1 MKLYELTAE
10 SVSEGH
16 PDKIAD
22 QISDAILDACIA
34 EDKNARVAC
43 ETLISGN
50 KVIIA
55 GEITSNANIRD
66 QISDIVRDI
75 IKGIGYTD
83 PSYGF
88 DLKNCDIEILLRDQS
103 PDISIGVEHP
113 DGQLGAG
120 DQGVMFGYATK
131 ETPEFMPLPI
141 SLAHK
146 LVQKQAE
153 LRIKS
158 ALPWLR
164 PDAKSQV
171 TVCYKNNQ
179 PVAVEKVILSTQH
192 SPDISTE
199 DIRSAVINRIIK
211 IVIPQSLLCE
221 RTRYFVNPTGR
232 FVVGGPA
239 ADTGLTGR
247 KNIVDTYGS
256 SCPHGGGSFSGKDPT
271 KVDRSACYMARYI
284 AKNVVAADLAE
295 RCTVQIA
302 YAIGVAEPVSFSV
315 DLHGTGKVSEQKLE
329 TVIKGI
335 FPLTPGEIIESLNL
349 LRPIYHLTAVY
360 GHFGR
365 ELPEFTWERCDKA
378 KDLKSHFKTQTCV

>member
-131 ETPEFMPLPI
+131 ETPEFMPLPVI
-141 SLAHK
+141 LAHK
-146 LVQKQAE
+146 LVYKQAE
-153 LRIKS
+153 LRKKGV
-158 ALPWLR
+158 LPWLR

-179 PVAVEKVILSTQH
+179 PVAVEKVVLSTQH

-199 DIRSAVINRIIK
+199 DIRSAAIDRIIK

-271 KVDRSACYMARYI
+271 KVDRSATYMARYI
-284 AKNVVAADLAE
+284 AKNVVAAELAE

-335 FPLTPGEIIESLNL
+335 FPITPGEIIESLNL
-349 LRPIYHLTAVY
+349 LRPIYRLTAVY

>member
-1 MKLYELTAE
+1 MSFYELTAE

-34 EDKNARVAC
+34 EDKNVRVAC
-43 ETLISGN
+43 ETLITGN

-55 GEITSNANIRD
+55 GEITSSVNIKDR
-66 QISDIVRDI
+66 IPEIVRNVVKD
-75 IKGIGYTD
+75 IGYTD
-83 PSYGF
+83 SSYGF
-88 DLKNCDIEILLRDQS
+88 DFKNCDIEILLRPQS
-103 PDISIGVEHP
+103 PDISIGVKHS

-141 SLAHK
+141 ILAHK

-153 LRIKS
+153 LRKNGV
-158 ALPWLR
+158 LPWLR

-171 TVCYKNNQ
+171 TVRYKDNR
-179 PVAVEKVILSTQH
+179 PVAVENVVFSTQH
-192 SPDISTE
+192 SPDIKVE
-199 DIRSAVINRIIK
+199 EIRSVVINQLIKAVIPEN
-211 IVIPQSLLCE
+211 LLSE
-221 RTRYFVNPTGR
+221 ATRYFVNPTGR

-256 SCPHGGGSFSGKDPT
+256 SCFHGGGSFSGKDPT
-271 KVDRSACYMARYI
+271 KVDRSAAYMARYI
-284 AKNVVAADLAE
+284 AKNIVAAELAN
-295 RCTVQIA
+295 RCTVQTA
-302 YAIGVAEPVSFSV
+302 YAIGVAEPVSFSI
-315 DLHGTGKVSEQKLE
+315 DLYGSGKVSEQKLK
-329 TVIKGI
+329 TMVKDI
-335 FPLTPGEIIESLNL
+335 FPLTPKGIIESLDL
-349 LRPIYHLTAVY
+349 LRPIYRLTTVY

-365 ELPEFTWERCDKA
+365 ELPEFTWERTDKIQA
-378 KDLKSHFKTQTCV
+378 IKSCCNLA

>member
-1 MKLYELTAE
+1 MKIYELTAE

-50 KVIIA
+50 KVILA
-55 GEITSNANIRD
+55 GEITSTVNIKDR
-66 QISDIVRDI
+66 IPNIVRNV
-75 IKGIGYTD
+75 IKDIGYTD
-83 PSYGF
+83 SSYGF
-88 DLKNCDIEILLRDQS
+88 DFKNCDIEILLRKQS
-103 PDISIGVEHP
+103 LDISIGVKHP

-131 ETPEFMPLPI
+131 ETPEFMPLPVT
-141 SLAHK
+141 LAHK
-146 LVQKQAE
+146 LLQKQAE
-153 LRIKS
+153 LRKQGVLS
-158 ALPWLR
+158 WLR

-171 TVCYKNNQ
+171 TVRYKDNLSLT
-179 PVAVEKVILSTQH
+179 VEKVVLSTQH
-192 SPDISTE
+192 SPEISIEEVRLTV
-199 DIRSAVINRIIK
+199 INQLIKAVIPEN
-211 IVIPQSLLCE
+211 LLSKA
-221 RTRYFVNPTGR
+221 TKYFINPTGR

-284 AKNVVAADLAE
+284 AKNIVAADLAE

-302 YAIGVAEPVSFSV
+302 YAIGVAKPVSFSI

-329 TVIKGI
+329 TSLKDI
-335 FPLTPGEIIESLNL
+335 FPLTPREIIESLDL
-349 LRPIYHLTAVY
+349 LRPIYRSTAVY

-365 ELPEFTWERCDKA
+365 ELPEFVWERCDKV
-378 KDLKSHFKTQTCV
+378 KDLKSCFKT

>member
-1 MKLYELTAE
+1 MYELTSE

-50 KVIIA
+50 KVIVA
-55 GEITSNANIRD
+55 GEITSTVDIRD
-66 QISDIVRDI
+66 QIPEIVRYVT
-75 IKGIGYTD
+75 KNIGYTD

-88 DLKNCDIEILLRDQS
+88 DFKNCDIEILLQKQS
-103 PDISIGVEHP
+103 PDISVGIKHA

-120 DQGVMFGYATK
+120 DQGVMFGYANK
-131 ETPEFMPLPI
+131 ETPEFMPLPVT
-141 SLAHK
+141 LAHK

-153 LRIKS
+153 LRKKGI
-158 ALPWLR
+158 LPWLR

-171 TVCYKNNQ
+171 TVSYKDSQ
-179 PVAVEKVILSTQH
+179 PVTVEKVVLSTQH
-192 SPDISTE
+192 SPDIGIE
-199 DIRSAVINRIIK
+199 DIRSAVINQLIK
-211 IVIPQSLLCE
+211 AVIPKNLLSE
-221 RTRYFVNPTGR
+221 GTQYFVNPTGR

-284 AKNVVAADLAE
+284 AKNIVAADLAE
-295 RCTVQIA
+295 RCAVQIA
-302 YAIGVAEPVSFSV
+302 YVIGVAEPVSFLI

-329 TVIKGI
+329 TVLKDI
-335 FPLTPGEIIESLNL
+335 FPLTPRGIIESLDL
-349 LRPIYHLTAVY
+349 LRPIYRSTAVY

-378 KDLKSHFKTQTCV
+378 KDLKSHFKI